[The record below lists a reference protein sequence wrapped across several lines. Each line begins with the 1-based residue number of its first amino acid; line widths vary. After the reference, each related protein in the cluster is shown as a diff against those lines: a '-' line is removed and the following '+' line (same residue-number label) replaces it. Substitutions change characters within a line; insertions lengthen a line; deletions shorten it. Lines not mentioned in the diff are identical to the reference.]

1 MWIKLN
7 ITKAKKKK
15 RKEKEIYRSQE
26 KSTNKNTKKLRR
38 SEKLSSVKINL
49 INLL

>member
-7 ITKAKKKK
+7 ITKAKKE
-15 RKEKEIYRSQE
+15 KEKEIYRSQE

-38 SEKLSSVKINL
+38 SEKLSSVKGKITW
-49 INLL
+49 

>member
-15 RKEKEIYRSQE
+15 KEEIYRSQE
-26 KSTNKNTKKLRR
+26 KPTNKNTKKLHG
-38 SEKLSSVKINL
+38 SGNLSSVEGKTTG
-49 INLL
+49 

>member
-15 RKEKEIYRSQE
+15 KEKEIYRSQE

-38 SEKLSSVKINL
+38 SEKLSSVKGKTTW
-49 INLL
+49 